1 MPEPPILILGG
12 GAAGLSAARRLS
24 LAGVDS
30 LILEGRDRLGGRIVT
45 DRFSTGEPCDGGP
58 EFLHGSSPLF
68 DEILREAAIA
78 SDTMPDRH
86 LVREG
91 DELVETQFGG
101 EWETIFGRLNDY
113 DGPDLSFAE
122 FLRQYCEDVP
132 AEARRMATEYV
143 EGFNAADQELISIRW
158 LRASEQSVGVDE
170 QGIRRLQG
178 GYGQVVT
185 ALEKSASRARIELET
200 EITHVSC
207 EPGGGVRVTA
217 TRSGEPRTYEGRGA
231 IATFPI
237 GVLQAGRIRFVPD
250 SAPRSDAIRGFRM
263 GEIIKAVL
271 LFREPFWR
279 ESLAELGGFLHVPGR
294 TFMTWWPLG
303 ENRVLTGW
311 SGGPRAG
318 AVSRMSDDEI
328 RQVALDDLAEGFGI
342 SAAEIASHL
351 VESRVYN
358 WCQDPWALGAYSYA
372 TVGHA
377 EAHAPL
383 REPVPEGLFWAGEAT
398 DATFPATVAGAI
410 HSGDR
415 AAQQALEWLSGPG
428 ARRT

>member
-1 MPEPPILILGG
+1 MSGSPILILGG
-12 GAAGLSAARRLS
+12 GAAGLAAARRLS
-24 LAGVDS
+24 AAGVDS
-30 LILEGRDRLGGRIVT
+30 VILESRSRLGGRIVT
-45 DRFSTGEPCDGGP
+45 DRFSTGELCDGGP

-68 DEILREAAIA
+68 DEILQEAGIR

-91 DELVETQFGG
+91 NELVETRFGG

-122 FLRQYCEDVP
+122 FLRQFCEDVP
-132 AEARRMATEYV
+132 ADARRMATEYV

-158 LRASEQSVGVDE
+158 LRSSEQSVGVDE

-178 GYGQVVT
+178 GYDQVVA
-185 ALEKSASRARIELET
+185 ALEKSASRSQIELET
-200 EITHVSC
+200 DITHVSS
-207 EPGGGVRVTA
+207 EPGTGVRVTA
-217 TRSGEPRTYEGRGA
+217 TRSGGPRTYEGRCA

-237 GVLQAGRIRFVPD
+237 GVLQAGVLRFVPD
-250 SAPRSDAIRGFRM
+250 SVRRSDAIRGFRM

-279 ESLAELGGFLHVPGR
+279 DTLAELGGFLHVPGR

-303 ENRVLTGW
+303 ESRVLTGW

-318 AVSRMSDDEI
+318 AISRMSTEEI
-328 RQVALDDLAEGFGI
+328 RQVALDDLAEGFGLP
-342 SAAEIASHL
+342 AAEIASHL
-351 VESRVYN
+351 VEDWVYN

-383 REPVPEGLFWAGEAT
+383 QAPGPGGLFWAGEAT

-415 AAQQALEWLSGPG
+415 AARQALEWLSSQG
-428 ARRT
+428 APRT